1 VLFFLLGAAMSAA
14 IETGA
19 FWRADNIAY
28 DLSVPRGS
36 APADIVIV
44 AIDDASVAELGRWP
58 WRRAT
63 LALGLE
69 RLAALAPK
77 SLVLDVLLL
86 ERDAAAP
93 EDDQLLAS
101 AIAAGPPTVLPL
113 SLEIDPRN
121 GALQEVLPIAP
132 LRAAAAGIGHVHLE
146 IDRDGIARSVFLR
159 EGLNEARW
167 PHLAL
172 AALESLGESPRGGL
186 RGERNPSPHAA
197 TAVWRRDYRVLIP
210 FLGPPGHF
218 RQVSFADVLRGSIAP
233 EVIRGRMVLLGATAQ
248 GLGDAYPTGRSGQ
261 SRAMPGV
268 EITAN
273 VLAMLQSGVLL
284 RQLPAYWQ
292 HLISWLVLL
301 GAFGAFLW
309 LTPRGA
315 LLLVGSAVVAVAA
328 LASLLL
334 RGFEWWFPPV
344 PLLAALA
351 SAYPLWSWRRL
362 EATQRY
368 LEEELAQVAAE
379 PDPITALTPQ
389 LTPAAAERFGDR
401 VERRIDLA
409 RHATARLRALRK
421 FLWSTIANLPDA
433 TLAIRADGRIA
444 LANARAAALLGA
456 ASAETLQGRDASEA
470 LAAVLANGRETLA
483 NLAAR
488 APCAIE
494 IRTHDGRDLLVG
506 LAPFE
511 EEANAGRG
519 VIVEIADVTALKRAL
534 RERQDLMRFLSHD
547 MRSPASSLLS
557 LARLQ
562 QAPEHALPNEEFAR
576 QTESLAAR
584 SLALT
589 DGFLALARAEAASAR
604 DFELVNLTDLVRD
617 ARDEIWANAE
627 VKQIELMPA
636 ADLPVVW
643 VNGSRDLLT
652 RAVVNLGSNAIKY
665 TQRGGRVELAL
676 EQQGTLVGVTVSDN
690 GPGIAVDRQSGLF
703 VPFQRAIDNEAPD
716 PGGLGLGLAF
726 VRMVADKHG
735 GRCDVQ
741 SAPGEGAT
749 FRLWLPAAAAPN
761 DADG

>member
-1 VLFFLLGAAMSAA
+1 
-14 IETGA
+14 
-19 FWRADNIAY
+19 
-28 DLSVPRGS
+28 
-36 APADIVIV
+36 
-44 AIDDASVAELGRWP
+44 
-58 WRRAT
+58 
-63 LALGLE
+63 
-69 RLAALAPK
+69 
-77 SLVLDVLLL
+77 
-86 ERDAAAP
+86 
-93 EDDQLLAS
+93 
-101 AIAAGPPTVLPL
+101 
-113 SLEIDPRN
+113 
-121 GALQEVLPIAP
+121 
-132 LRAAAAGIGHVHLE
+132 
-146 IDRDGIARSVFLR
+146 
-159 EGLNEARW
+159 
-167 PHLAL
+167 
-172 AALESLGESPRGGL
+172 
-186 RGERNPSPHAA
+186 
-197 TAVWRRDYRVLIP
+197 
-210 FLGPPGHF
+210 
-218 RQVSFADVLRGSIAP
+218 
-233 EVIRGRMVLLGATAQ
+233 
-248 GLGDAYPTGRSGQ
+248 
-261 SRAMPGV
+261 
-268 EITAN
+268 
-273 VLAMLQSGVLL
+273 
-284 RQLPAYWQ
+284 
-292 HLISWLVLL
+292 
-301 GAFGAFLW
+301 
-309 LTPRGA
+309 
-315 LLLVGSAVVAVAA
+315 
-328 LASLLL
+328 
-334 RGFEWWFPPV
+334 
-344 PLLAALA
+344 
-351 SAYPLWSWRRL
+351 
-362 EATQRY
+362 
-368 LEEELAQVAAE
+368 
-379 PDPITALTPQ
+379 
-389 LTPAAAERFGDR
+389 
-401 VERRIDLA
+401 
-409 RHATARLRALRK
+409 
-421 FLWSTIANLPDA
+421 LWSTIANLPDA